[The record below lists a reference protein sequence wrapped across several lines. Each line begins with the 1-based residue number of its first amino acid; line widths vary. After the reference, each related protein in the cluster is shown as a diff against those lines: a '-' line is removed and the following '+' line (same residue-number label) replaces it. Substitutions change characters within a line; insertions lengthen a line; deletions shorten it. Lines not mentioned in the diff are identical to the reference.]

1 MRGSLLAVLAIA
13 VIAGLGSVVAVRNLG
28 LLNPPATPTTIV
40 EQKAQT
46 VAVAATPSVLVPSRH
61 LFEGDTINPQ
71 DVRLRAMNADE
82 LQMFNEKK
90 LIPIQIPDVAF
101 FRAPSKD
108 LVADQPILPADL
120 AEPKK
125 PEALHTR
132 LLPGTRAV
140 DISVMKEQSAGG
152 NIQVGDWVDVY
163 LNVDVSRTDRPSAVP
178 YTGVLLQRAPVIAKR
193 QTLYQ
198 IYAPLPPGEA
208 IPYTIAANPYR
219 AALIE
224 YSRSLGTISLVPV
237 SLSEKKELDKFRD
250 EGKLSSDPKYG
261 IPFAQ
266 PDSTEFVAEMERIQ
280 KYSRGESSVG
290 SDDLMRVL
298 NLPELPKAPTA
309 EQIQK
314 AKPINIEVIS
324 GVRKTG
330 TTTFVP
336 PPLPPQAF
344 YVFSNPKA
352 KTESAAGAGAGGPA
366 KGQLV
371 PPVRN

>member
-1 MRGSLLAVLAIA
+1 MAVLAIA
-13 VIAGLGSVVAVRNLG
+13 VIAGLGTVVVVRNLG
-28 LLNPPATPTTIV
+28 LLNPPAVLATV
-40 EQKAQT
+40 EQKQQLL
-46 VAVAATPSVLVPSRH
+46 AVAPPSLLVPSRH

-71 DVRLRAMNADE
+71 DVRLRAMTADE
-82 LQMFNEKK
+82 LQQFTEKR
-90 LIPIQIPDVAF
+90 LIPLQIPDIAF

-108 LVADQPILPADL
+108 LIADQPILATDL

-125 PEALHTR
+125 PDALHTR

-163 LNVDVSRTDRPSAVP
+163 LNVDVSRTDRPNAVP
-178 YTGVLLQRAPVIAKR
+178 YTGVLLQRAPIIAKR

-224 YSRSLGTISLVPV
+224 YSRNLGTISLVPV
-237 SLSEKKELDKFRD
+237 SLSEKKELDKFRE
-250 EGKLSSDPKYG
+250 EGKTSSDPKYG

-280 KYSRGESSVG
+280 KYSKGETSVG
-290 SDDLMRVL
+290 ADDLMRVL

-324 GVRKTG
+324 GVSKASTVS
-330 TTTFVP
+330 FLP

-344 YVFSNPKA
+344 YVFKNPKT
-352 KTESAAGAGAGGPA
+352 KEDAAPGAGAGGPA
-366 KGQLV
+366 KGQLI